1 MHLGH
6 ATEIRKRARGDEE
19 RLSGMAHGLHRP
31 LCMNVAVIFYSAYGN
46 TATLATAVAEGAE
59 RVGASVRFRRVAE
72 LLPPEAVAKNDRMRA
87 IQAQYAEVP
96 LAANDDLLWA
106 DGVAF
111 GSPTRYGN
119 MCAQLKSFIDQTGS
133 LWLSGALVG
142 KVAGVFCS
150 TSTIHGGQESTLLT
164 MMVPLFHLGFLVQG
178 LPYAEAEQMSMEEI
192 HGGSPY
198 GVSSVSGPRADQAP
212 TEIDRTLAR
221 ALGRR
226 IALVA
231 GRLRGP
237 E

>member
-1 MHLGH
+1 MLLGH
-6 ATEIRKRARGDEE
+6 VEEIGYRARSIS
-19 RLSGMAHGLHRP
+19 RLARAVHWRSP
-31 LCMNVAVIFYSAYGN
+31 MNVAVIFYSAHGN
-46 TATLATAVAEGAE
+46 TGALAAAVAEGAE
-59 RVGASVRFRRVAE
+59 RAGAAVRLRRVPE
-72 LLPPEAVAKNDRMRA
+72 LLPAESAAAGARTQTADP
-87 IQAQYAEVP
+87 QYSQLA

-119 MCAQLKSFIDQTGS
+119 MCAQLKYFLDQTGK

-150 TSTIHGGQESTLLT
+150 TSTIHGGQESTLLS
-164 MMVPLFHLGFLVQG
+164 MMIPLFHLGFLVQG
-178 LPYAEAEQMSMEEI
+178 LPYAEAEQMSMDEI

-198 GVSSVSGPRADQAP
+198 GASSVSGARSDRAP

-226 IALVA
+226 LAMVA
-231 GRLRGP
+231 GKLRAGG
-237 E
+237 